1 MQHKLRP
8 LDAMLVAN
16 SAGLRTI
23 SLVREVEGGLRT
35 VADVRLSTTRDGSPQ
50 SPSFTLAAC
59 TCTCTLPIPPHIQC
73 GTGFGLA
80 ADIATDSEAYR
91 WLGIA
96 RYAFLKVRHSAAIM
110 LGLTR
115 HAATVQMDS
124 DVGMDELALAVYFAK
139 PFTTV
144 RLPRRGGGFIIS
156 RKPLEDPELEDDDAV
171 RARLMEEGFA
181 APRDVRLLRTGSML
195 PGAHAHFAGGGGGG
209 GSTAAALP
217 GGSGGS
223 GGGGPGDRVARVQL
237 STTGA

>member
-1 MQHKLRP
+1 VRP
-8 LDAMLVAN
+8 
-16 SAGLRTI
+16 
-23 SLVREVEGGLRT
+23 RT
-35 VADVRLSTTRDGSPQ
+35 VP
-50 SPSFTLAAC
+50 SPSRRAAA
-59 TCTCTLPIPPHIQC
+59 TPSLRRHRYPSSSSAQC
-73 GTGFGLA
+73 GIGFGLA

-171 RARLMEEGFA
+171 RARLVEEGFA

-195 PGAHAHFAGGGGGG
+195 PGTHAHFAGAA
-209 GSTAAALP
+209 TAAALQ
-217 GGSGGS
+217 SGS
-223 GGGGPGDRVARVQL
+223 GGGGPGDRVARLQL
-237 STTGA
+237 STTGACAGQTRAWWRKRRGCSGV